1 MIFIETSIFSR
12 IVQILLTDEEY
23 RDLQN
28 ALIVQPDIGS
38 VIPGA
43 GGLRKMRWSY
53 RGKGKRGGV
62 RVIYYLVTGDRI
74 LMVYIYPKG
83 KQDDLTPEQLKRLR
97 KIIVEERK

>member
-12 IVQILLTDEEY
+12 IVQTLLTDEEY

-28 ALIVQPDIGS
+28 ALIVQPDFGL
-38 VIPGA
+38 VIPRS

-62 RVIYYLVTGDRI
+62 RVIYYLVTEDRI

-83 KQDDLTPEQLKRLR
+83 KQEDLTPEQLKRLR
-97 KIIVEERK
+97 RIIEKERQ